1 MVHPLG
7 TLHSPIPIKFI
18 SVIISIFDFYSFQNR
33 QNVLNALV
41 ITRSR
46 GKTNTNEAV
55 ELALDQVFVTNE
67 GDRSDAEDVMI
78 IVTNSRT
85 TQPKGRLKFRF

>member
-1 MVHPLG
+1 MIYG
-7 TLHSPIPIKFI
+7 Y
-18 SVIISIFDFYSFQNR
+18 FDFYSFQNR
-33 QNVLNALV
+33 QNILNALV

-55 ELALDQVFVTNE
+55 ELALDQVFIANE
-67 GDRSDAEDVMI
+67 GDRSDADDVMI